1 MAVWIVFFGAMT
13 ALGATDG
20 RHRGDTL
27 PFWQQACQ
35 DDRRHACARLV
46 QLEATYCGDNA
57 GWACNEL
64 GRHYMEGK
72 IVAADPERALT
83 LFSRACEARFQPG
96 CVNLLDPAADLQAN
110 PRRPRPQAAAA
121 RGRPEPHRDARTA
134 TLRPGLRPRL
144 GVRVRQNRARPS
156 TRTGRET

>member
-35 DDRRHACARLV
+35 DNRRNACTRLV
-46 QLEATYCGDNA
+46 QLESSYCDDNA

-64 GRHYMEGK
+64 GRHYMEGR
-72 IVAADPERALT
+72 IVAADPDRALT
-83 LFSRACEARFQPG
+83 VVLARLRGAVSARLRQ
-96 CVNLLDPAADLQAN
+96 PAASGATLA
-110 PRRPRPQAAAA
+110 RPIRAPSTSGCCCARP
-121 RGRPEPHRDARTA
+121 ART
-134 TLRPGLRPRL
+134 
-144 GVRVRQNRARPS
+144 
-156 TRTGRET
+156 